1 MNMDPDQHII
11 EQTKK
16 WVREVVIGCNFCPF
30 ASKVVK
36 DNRLHYVVE
45 NAVDMAACLETLL
58 NECIRLDND
67 EAIET
72 TLIILPN
79 SFGSFEDYLDLVE
92 LGEKLLAQNKYEGVY
107 QLASF
112 HPLYRFADVPG
123 DDPANYT
130 NRSIYPML
138 HLLREESIEEA
149 VANFPDPD
157 SIPERNIKFARQKG
171 LAAMKLLRDNCQ

>member
-1 MNMDPDQHII
+1 MDPNQHII

-16 WVREVVIGCNFCPF
+16 WVRDVVIGCNFCPF

-36 DNRLHYVVE
+36 ENRLHYTVE
-45 NAVDMAACLETLL
+45 TASDLAVCLENLL
-58 NECIRLDND
+58 NECIRLDKD
-67 EAIET
+67 ETIET
-72 TLIILPN
+72 TLIIFPN

-92 LGEKLLAQNKYEGVY
+92 LGEKLLAQNEYEGIY

-112 HPLYRFADVPG
+112 HPLYRFADTPG

-130 NRSIYPML
+130 NRSVYPML

-149 VANFPDPD
+149 IANFPDPD
-157 SIPERNIKFARQKG
+157 SIPERNINFARQKG
-171 LAAMKLLRDNCQ
+171 LAAMKLLRDNCL